1 LNEKIRFRTLVVDDS
16 AAVRRS
22 LALLVATQ
30 QPLKVVGTAENGREA
45 IDKVEELTPD
55 LVLMDLQMPEI
66 NGLDATAKI
75 RRHHPA
81 VRVIVVTLHDNHH
94 LRSACQRAGA
104 HGFVSKTSGA
114 QEILGEI
121 QRVLAASVPGARG

>member
-1 LNEKIRFRTLVVDDS
+1 VDDS

-22 LALLVATQ
+22 LALLLATQ
-30 QPLKVVGTAENGREA
+30 QPLEVVGTAENGREA
-45 IDKVEELTPD
+45 IDKVEELVPD

-75 RRHHPA
+75 RRLHPA

-94 LRSACQRAGA
+94 LRSACQCAGA
-104 HGFVSKTSGA
+104 HGFVSKTAGA
-114 QEILGEI
+114 REILGEI
-121 QRVLAASVPGARG
+121 QRVLASSLPRARD